1 LTASRVSSDAA
12 LEAVV
17 ALSDRFEKPVI
28 AMRRALHAVPE
39 GSFTEQETQAQVGA
53 YLKRA
58 GIEFTSGVAGTGV
71 AALVRAGRASAGQRP
86 PTVALRADM
95 DALNLTERTGL
106 PFASRNPGFMHA
118 CGHDAHMAM
127 VLGAGMVLKA
137 MEDDLPGN
145 VRLIFQPA
153 EETPP
158 GGALGMIR
166 AGVLKTP
173 PVSAVIGI
181 HVDPAVPAGKVAVN
195 AGPISA
201 AADDFTVTITG
212 RAGHGSAPH
221 KGIDAIAV
229 AAQFISALQQ
239 VVSRRV
245 SAMENVVV
253 SVGRIAG
260 GERHNIIAE
269 TVTMEGTVR
278 TKKARLR
285 REVPAMIKQVLEGT
299 CAAFGA
305 KGQFKYDKGYPAVV
319 CDEALTELVRG
330 WCRELVGAGRVIR
343 TTGFEM
349 GGEDFA
355 YYAREVPGTFI
366 LLGVANK
373 RKGKT
378 HLLHQPQF
386 DIDEDVLKIGVEALA
401 YSALMYL
408 EANA

>member
-1 LTASRVSSDAA
+1 MA
-12 LEAVV
+12 LA
-17 ALSDRFEKPVI
+17 DGFEKSVV
-28 AMRRALHAVPE
+28 AMRRALHAIPE
-39 GSFTEQETQAQVGA
+39 GSFREEETQAQIAA
-53 YLKRA
+53 YLKQA
-58 GIEFTSGVAGTGV
+58 GIDFKSRVAGTGV
-71 AALVRAGRASAGQRP
+71 AALVRPAGKTSAARR

-95 DALNLTERTGL
+95 DALSLTERTGL
-106 PFASRNPGFMHA
+106 PFASKNPGFMHA

-137 MEDDLPGN
+137 MEDDLAGN

-166 AGVLKTP
+166 AGVLRTP
-173 PVSAVIGI
+173 PVGAVIGI

-221 KGIDAIAV
+221 KGVDAIAV
-229 AAQFISALQQ
+229 AAEFISALQQ

-245 SAMENVVV
+245 SAMDNVVV
-253 SVGRIAG
+253 SVGTISG
-260 GERHNIIAE
+260 GTKHNIIAE
-269 TVTMEGTVR
+269 TVTMNGTVR
-278 TKKARLR
+278 TKKAGLR
-285 REVPAMIKQVLEGT
+285 RQVPAMIKQVLEGT

-305 KGQFKYDKGYPAVV
+305 KGEFKYDKGYPAVV
-319 CDEALTELVRG
+319 CDEALSDQVRG
-330 WCRELVGAGRVIR
+330 WCRELLGAPQVIR

-355 YYAREVPGTFI
+355 YYAQQVPGTFI
-366 LLGVANK
+366 LLGVTNE

-378 HLLHQPQF
+378 YLLHQPQF
-386 DIDEDVLKIGVEALA
+386 DIDEDVLKLGVEALA
-401 YSALMYL
+401 YSAYRRL
-408 EANA
+408 EASR